1 MSVKINNYYKKEQK
15 RNSKVKKRYNKTYK
29 GKYTKRE
36 LQRRIDKIKV
46 TILATIIFVS
56 GSYIATA
63 QNSIMIVSN
72 DEAVLTGVIA
82 TSTVEPTTVEEI
94 VVTIPLPVEVR
105 IKPTREEVKQEIIK
119 QAKYHNVNIETALRI
134 GLCESQY
141 VYNVDN
147 WEGSGARGVYQF
159 KDKTW
164 EWIKAEGHQ
173 YDYKENIKQFMTY
186 YPIYPHWWAC
196 T

>member
-1 MSVKINNYYKKEQK
+1 MTINKYWVKP
-15 RNSKVKKRYNKTYK
+15 KKRHNKTYK

-63 QNSIMIVSN
+63 QNSIMIVGNGVES
-72 DEAVLTGVIA
+72 EAVAEAHTFVK
-82 TSTVEPTTVEEI
+82 PTTVEEI

-105 IKPTREEVKQEIIK
+105 KEPTREEVKQEIIK
-119 QAKYHNVNIETALRI
+119 QAKYHNVNVETALRI

-164 EWIKAEGHQ
+164 KWIKAEGHQ
-173 YDYKENIKQFMTY
+173 YNYKENIKQFMTY

-196 T
+196 K